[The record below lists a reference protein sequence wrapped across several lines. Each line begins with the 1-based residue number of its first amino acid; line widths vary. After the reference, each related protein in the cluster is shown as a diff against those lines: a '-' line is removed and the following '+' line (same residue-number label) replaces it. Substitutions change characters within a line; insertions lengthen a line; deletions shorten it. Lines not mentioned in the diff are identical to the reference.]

1 MSFVI
6 GIDENGIIYEN
17 ASKFKTL
24 RENKG
29 KSKILFPDRF
39 VIIDLETT
47 GLEPDFD
54 NIIEVA
60 ALKIHDGQIIEQYQ
74 SLVKPYGEI
83 DDYITE
89 LTGITNEMLSSA
101 PAPEKVLSDVYAF
114 SEGYIFMGHNVNF
127 DINFLYDWTCKLLNK
142 CVSND
147 FVDTLRIARK
157 LYPSMKHHRLQDLVS
172 VLNVPSNGFHRAMND
187 CHNTYF
193 CYLRMLE
200 DIKHQYG
207 SEVAFVEKFKKISHS
222 KLNANDLSTNKTDFD
237 ISHPLFGKL
246 CVFTGTLEKM
256 QRKDAM
262 QLVLDLG
269 GEVGNSVTAKTNY
282 LILGNNDYC
291 SSIKDGKSNKHKK
304 AEELKLKGKDI
315 EIITENIF
323 YEMLEE

>member
-17 ASKFKTL
+17 ASKFKTI

-157 LYPSMKHHRLQDLVS
+157 LYPGMKHHRLQDLVS
-172 VLNVPSNGFHRAMND
+172 ALNIPSNGFHRAMND

-193 CYLRMLE
+193 CYLHMLE

-207 SEVAFVEKFKKISHS
+207 SEAAFVEKFKKSSHS
-222 KLNANDLSTNKTDFD
+222 KLNANDLSTDKTDFD